1 MNHVTW
7 DSLVADVCFISSNLF
22 WNLAT
27 SLKMFG
33 ARAPTA
39 LPSVFGDTDSA
50 ARLLGHEEL
59 ESHQVRPLNHP
70 EHAQAETNQNLKY

>member
-7 DSLVADVCFISSNLF
+7 DSLVADVCFLLESFLELGDLVEDVWRASSHGV
-22 WNLAT
+22 A
-27 SLKMFG
+27 
-33 ARAPTA
+33 
-39 LPSVFGDTDSA
+39 FGDADSA

-70 EHAQAETNQNLKY
+70 EHAQVETNRNLKY